1 MYTEHLWPV
10 VCGLLFYGP
19 YNMVFISTHWAM
31 GNQVCSQRLRRVCMH
46 SLRLRTSHTATLRNE
61 IRGRRLHAR
70 GVASGT
76 ASRALALLDFWL
88 AGPTEPTFQR
98 VFLAPLLDYWS
109 DHFPVA
115 DSGGFLWFQFG
126 STRMRSDRR
135 PSAVI
140 FADVANWLTVAPF
153 QPRE

>member
-1 MYTEHLWPV
+1 MC
-10 VCGLLFYGP
+10 VCAIVGRHIYNCLCMEIANELCRLL
-19 YNMVFISTHWAM
+19 
-31 GNQVCSQRLRRVCMH
+31 VC
-46 SLRLRTSHTATLRNE
+46 
-61 IRGRRLHAR
+61 IRACVR

-76 ASRALALLDFWL
+76 ASRALALLEFWL
-88 AGPTEPTFQR
+88 AGPIEPTFQR

-135 PSAVI
+135 PSAFI
-140 FADVANWLTVAPF
+140 FVDIANWLTVAPF
-153 QPRE
+153 

>member
-1 MYTEHLWPV
+1 MLKSV
-10 VCGLLFYGP
+10 QSCDAIIIKKFMCKLISC
-19 YNMVFISTHWAM
+19 FIS
-31 GNQVCSQRLRRVCMH
+31 
-46 SLRLRTSHTATLRNE
+46 
-61 IRGRRLHAR
+61 R

-88 AGPTEPTFQR
+88 AGPIEPTFQR
-98 VFLAPLLDYWS
+98 IFLAPLLDYWS

-115 DSGGFLWFQFG
+115 DSGGFLWFQLG

-140 FADVANWLTVAPF
+140 FEDVANWLTVAPF
-153 QPRE
+153 QPSN

>member
-1 MYTEHLWPV
+1 MCLSVKSHLSFGASVRPENAVMYSVGNEDQRSKHLWRF
-10 VCGLLFYGP
+10 L
-19 YNMVFISTHWAM
+19 
-31 GNQVCSQRLRRVCMH
+31 
-46 SLRLRTSHTATLRNE
+46 TLRCS
-61 IRGRRLHAR
+61 RAMALAALYGR

-88 AGPTEPTFQR
+88 AGPIEPTIQR

-109 DHFPVA
+109 SYFPMA

-140 FADVANWLTVAPF
+140 FADVANWLMVAPF
-153 QPRE
+153 QLSN